1 MSLNITDS
9 NSSDFKTLP
18 HFQQLQMQFAA
29 HIRDPENCAYN
40 PVGEKAIE
48 ERRLKVYAELF
59 FNNLHDLFSQVFPV
73 CKAILG
79 QQRWQQITR
88 EYLIKHQAQ
97 TPLFHHLAEEFLA
110 FIESEFEPL
119 KSDPAFLLELAHYE
133 WVELALAVSEEV
145 DFSPQQ
151 LELESIDLDKVYE
164 LSPLAWPLAYEW
176 PVHQLSED
184 YQPTEKPLQVTTL
197 LVYRSFDEDGLE
209 CIDFM
214 ELTPMLYQW
223 LMAMSDSKSA
233 SKALEQVTQAIQI
246 DKDQLNA
253 FAKTTLQALLARG
266 IIR

>member
-1 MSLNITDS
+1 M
-9 NSSDFKTLP
+9 
-18 HFQQLQMQFAA
+18 
-29 HIRDPENCAYN
+29 
-40 PVGEKAIE
+40 
-48 ERRLKVYAELF
+48 
-59 FNNLHDLFSQVFPV
+59 
-73 CKAILG
+73 
-79 QQRWQQITR
+79 
-88 EYLIKHQAQ
+88 
-97 TPLFHHLAEEFLA
+97 FHHLAEEFLA
-110 FIESEFEPL
+110 FIESEFEHL
-119 KSDPAFLLELAHYE
+119 KTDPAFLLELAHYE

-197 LVYRSFDEDGLE
+197 LVYRSFDEDNLE

-223 LMAMSDSKSA
+223 LMAMSDLKSA
-233 SKALEQVTQAIQI
+233 SKALEQVTQTIPI